1 MEKKLRVW
9 YTILGTETYY
19 QEVKTPEE
27 AKLVIDSIAR
37 FLNTKIEE
45 GVFPD
50 HCSAAGLEE
59 WSEEMDEWQ
68 EWYDDDGLDLDEH
81 FEVEEEDKANR

>member
-1 MEKKLRVW
+1 MEKKLRIY

-37 FLNTKIEE
+37 FLNTKVEE
-45 GVFPD
+45 GVFED

-59 WSEEMDEWQ
+59 WVEEEDEWV
-68 EWYDDDGLDLDEH
+68 EWYDEDGLDLDEH
-81 FEVEEEDKANR
+81 FEAEEEENET

>member
-1 MEKKLRVW
+1 MENKLRIW

-37 FLNTKIEE
+37 FLNTKVEE
-45 GVFPD
+45 GVFED
-50 HCSAAGLEE
+50 HCSAAGLEVYDN
-59 WSEEMDEWQ
+59 DEKDWV
-68 EWYDDDGLDLDEH
+68 EWYDEDGLDLDEH
-81 FEVEEEDKANR
+81 FEALEEGE

>member
-37 FLNTKIEE
+37 FLNTKVKE
-45 GVFPD
+45 GVFSD
-50 HCSAAGLEE
+50 HSSAAGLEE

-81 FEVEEEDKANR
+81 FENLEDK

>member
-1 MEKKLRVW
+1 MEEKLRVW
-9 YTILGTETYY
+9 YSILGTETYY

-45 GVFPD
+45 GVFEN
-50 HCSAAGLEE
+50 HCSVAGLEE
-59 WSEEMDEWQ
+59 WDEENE
-68 EWYDDDGLDLDEH
+68 EWYDWYDEEGFDFDEH
-81 FEVEEEDKANR
+81 FEVLEEGEID